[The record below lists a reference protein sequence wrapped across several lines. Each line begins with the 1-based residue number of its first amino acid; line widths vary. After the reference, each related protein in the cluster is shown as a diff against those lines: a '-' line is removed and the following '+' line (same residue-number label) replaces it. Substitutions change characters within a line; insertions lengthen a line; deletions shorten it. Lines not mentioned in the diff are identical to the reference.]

1 MTPDEV
7 KGAVAQAD
15 TKVSV
20 PLSALTGVGDLFAS
34 FFPDGPFTVDP
45 VTVRTE
51 TDSGVSVTGTGASG
65 PFTGMNVTAVFTA
78 QPDGVSVN
86 VTATGDT
93 SWTFATAFPV
103 FGHTIFSTLSFQSP
117 TLTLDSTADAMMF
130 DGTLNISTPLA
141 PLDLLMTGVE
151 HVISG
156 AITMISGPA
165 DLGFPTTPVP
175 NVTLLGPAKASVDL
189 GLFTLSGLSY
199 LIGSQPYFSTYRI
212 DWAVRPV
219 LVIGASIPVTVGGAK
234 QDMQITAEIYDWQ
247 NPLTFTGDFSAL
259 GDLALTEVA
268 AFAMRQQNLPVP
280 FDLSVRSPVR
290 ITDVQVVVNPAK
302 LSVDAISVKVQTQET
317 WTIVPNLLTLDAVDL
332 QFSISQPLSSPT
344 VNGILSGLF
353 GIGRSGTLELSAD
366 FGARAIYGGLREDDG
381 PLSIQEVYSTFTG
394 VTPAPVPNL
403 VVRKFFLALTLPTK
417 TAGATFQAQVEVNGD
432 WELIAG
438 KLALTDIYFAIKRDT
453 AITFQAI
460 AVFSIAGVDLKITA
474 GYDPAPD
481 RKWEFSGE
489 TGPGQQIQIG
499 RLFADLAASTGQIT
513 LPAPIAKLVLLDLG
527 VKVATGNARLYL
539 TATAQFPIDTVLVAI
554 KLSID
559 TAQRRLDAALTV
571 TVPTPRGPFTPT
583 LAVTFAADSTTNI
596 FVAVYTRGQNDPFP
610 TVKDLVAAISPTAA
624 AYVPEG
630 ITVSLRD
637 AFAAVVG
644 SVVLFG
650 LDLTAT
656 IDLSK
661 LPVIGERLGLGT
673 VGFDPLRF
681 VAISGN
687 LPAAQVTALDKLL
700 PAVVTKLP
708 DQQDVTARF
717 LIDGVLKLGRLE
729 RSLRLPVGEGSKTP
743 APTSST
749 DVQTGDNALWY
760 KVQRTF
766 GPITISRIGVAYQRA
781 PGQGAQLAFLL
792 DASLSIAGLTLS
804 ARGLQAGL
812 ALSNPQAG
820 PTFDLAGLGIQF
832 VGGPI
837 SISGAFLKSQVK
849 YRGASYTSYSGLLA
863 IKTPTL
869 MIGALG
875 SYMQLPQGPSLFAY
889 AFLDYPAGIGPIFL
903 RLRGAAA
910 GFGYNRRLIPPPIG
924 ELADF
929 PVVADAISGPPAGV
943 DLPGQ
948 LDRLNTYL
956 VPSVGDIFLMFGL
969 HANSFKMVDVFL
981 LLALAAGP
989 GRFELHAMGLATLV
1003 LPAEDV
1009 AQPGVTPIAE
1019 VQIAVL
1025 GSFCPA
1031 DGYFAVY
1038 AELTRNSF
1046 LLSRDCHL
1054 TGGFAFVSW
1063 FGGSP
1068 HAGDFV
1074 ISVGGYHPHFK
1085 VPAHYPAVP
1094 RLGFRWQVT
1103 PQLQLSGGAYFALT
1117 PSALMAGGFLSAT
1130 WTSGGLRVWF
1140 EASADFLIGWQ
1151 PFHYEISLHVSFGVS
1166 YTFNLFGT
1174 HTIEVQVGADLD
1186 IWGPDFSGRASI
1198 HLFVIS
1204 FSIAFG
1210 ADANPKPQP
1219 LDWARFQ
1226 ATSLPPADRVATIS
1240 LAAGSQAAG
1249 KENDLGVVDPHN
1261 LVLITDSAIPAS
1273 TSARGPAANTTALDA
1288 GKAFGVGPMGVAA
1301 TTASHRIEI
1310 AQGTRRADQLFSFEP
1325 VRKAMPYALW
1335 GGELVPKITA
1345 PQLTGE
1351 LLAGYKLRP
1360 LPPAEPAVTAV
1371 LPDSALRRLTPLF
1384 TEHKAFGFSPPP
1396 RYGRSADND
1405 TARAAVIG
1413 RGLTDPAV
1421 AAVRSGI
1428 VAAALN
1434 GAVIDL
1440 AGFDAFQFL
1449 QTPQVATRA

>member
-7 KGAVAQAD
+7 KTAVAQ
-15 TKVSV
+15 TGTRVRV
-20 PLSALTGVGDLFAS
+20 PLAALAGVGDLFAS
-34 FFPDGPFTVDP
+34 FFPDGQFTVDP
-45 VTVRTE
+45 VADHSE
-51 TDSGVSVTGTGASG
+51 TPDGVTVTGTGASG
-65 PFTGMNVTAVFTA
+65 AFTGMSVTAAFTA
-78 QPDGVSVN
+78 QPDGVNVT

-93 SWTFATAFPV
+93 SWTFATAFPLLDP
-103 FGHTIFSTLSFQSP
+103 TIFGTLRFQSP
-117 TLTLDSTADAMMF
+117 VLTLDSTAEAMTF
-130 DGTLNISTPLA
+130 SGTLIITTPMA
-141 PLDLLMTGVE
+141 PVDLLMTGVE
-151 HVISG
+151 HAITG
-156 AITMISGPA
+156 AITMISSPP

-175 NVTLLGPAKASVDL
+175 NIALVGPVKPSVDL
-189 GLFTLSGLSY
+189 GLFALSGLSY
-199 LIGSQPYFSTYRI
+199 LIGSQPFFSSYRI
-212 DWAVRPV
+212 DWAVRPL
-219 LVIGASIPVTVGGAK
+219 LVIGGSIPITVGGTRR
-234 QDMQITAEIYDWQ
+234 DMPITAEIYDWK
-247 NPLTFTGDFSAL
+247 NSLVFTGDFSAL
-259 GDLALTEVA
+259 GDLALTEIA
-268 AFAMRQQNLPVP
+268 QFAMRQQGLPVP

-290 ITDVQVVVNPAK
+290 LTDVRVAVNPAR
-302 LSVDAISVKVQTQET
+302 LSVDSISVKVETQET

-332 QFSISQPLSSPT
+332 LFSISQPLSSPK

-353 GIGRSGTLELSAD
+353 GIGKSGTLELSAD

-394 VTPAPVPNL
+394 VTPAPVPDL

-417 TAGATFQAQVEVNGD
+417 TAGATFQAYVEVNGD

-453 AITFQAI
+453 ATSFQAI

-499 RLFADLAASTGQIT
+499 RLFQDLAASTGQIT

-527 VKVATGNARLYL
+527 MKVATGNARLYL

-559 TAQRRLDAALTV
+559 TAQRRLDAALTL
-571 TVPTPRGPFTPT
+571 TVPIPRGQFTPT

-596 FVAVYTRGQNDPFP
+596 FVAVYTRGPNDPFP
-610 TVKDLVAAISPTAA
+610 TVKDLVAAISPSAA
-624 AYVPEG
+624 AYVPDG
-630 ITVSLRD
+630 LTVSLRD

-681 VAISGN
+681 VAVSGN
-687 LPAAQVTALDKLL
+687 LPATQVTALDKLL
-700 PAVVTKLP
+700 PVVVTRLP

-729 RSLRLPVGEGSKTP
+729 QPLRLPVGEGSRTP
-743 APTSST
+743 APTSSK
-749 DVQTGDNALWY
+749 DVQTGDNTLWY

-766 GPITISRIGVAYQRA
+766 GPITIGRIGVAYQRA

-820 PTFDLAGLGIQF
+820 PTFDLAGLGIQYAA
-832 VGGPI
+832 GPI
-837 SISGAFLKSQVK
+837 SINGAFLKSQVK
-849 YRGASYTSYSGLLA
+849 YRGASYTSYTGLA
-863 IKTPTL
+863 VIKTPTL
-869 MIGALG
+869 MLGALG
-875 SYMQLPQGPSLFAY
+875 SYMQLPQGPSLFVY

-910 GFGYNRRLIPPPIG
+910 GFGYNRRLIAPPVS

-929 PVVADAISGPPAGV
+929 PVVADAISGPPAGA

-956 VPSVGDIFLMFGL
+956 VPSAGDIFLMIGI

-981 LLALAAGP
+981 LLALAFGP
-989 GRFELHAMGLATLV
+989 GRFELHVLGLATLV

-1019 VQIAVL
+1019 VQIAL
-1025 GSFCPA
+1025 RASFVPA
-1031 DGYFAVY
+1031 DGFFALE
-1038 AELTRNSF
+1038 AQLTPNSF

-1063 FGGSP
+1063 FGGSR

-1074 ISVGGYHPHFK
+1074 ISVGGYHPHFT

-1103 PQLQLSGGAYFALT
+1103 PQLQISGGAYFALT

-1130 WTSGGLRVWF
+1130 WQSGGLRVWF

-1166 YTFNLFGT
+1166 YTFSLFGT
-1174 HTIEVQVGADLD
+1174 HTISVQVGADLD

-1204 FSIAFG
+1204 FSISFG
-1210 ADANPKPQP
+1210 AAANPKPTP
-1219 LDWARFQ
+1219 IDWPRFQ
-1226 ATSLPPADRVATIS
+1226 ATLLPPADRVATIS
-1240 LAAGSQAAG
+1240 LAAGCQVAG

-1273 TSARGPAANTTALDA
+1273 TSARGPKEAATALTS
-1288 GKAFGVGPMGVAA
+1288 GKSFGVGPMDVAT

-1310 AQGTRRADQLFSFEP
+1310 AQGTRRVDHLFRYEA
-1325 VRKAMPYALW
+1325 VQKAMPYALW
-1335 GGELVPKITA
+1335 GGVLVPSITA

-1351 LLAGYKLRP
+1351 LLAGYMLRP
-1360 LPPAEPAVTAV
+1360 LPPTEPPNPAM
-1371 LPDSALRRLTPLF
+1371 LPDSALRSLTPLF
-1384 TEHKAFGFSPPP
+1384 TEHNAFGFTPPP
-1396 RYGRSADND
+1396 RYGRSADGD
-1405 TARAAVIG
+1405 TARAAAIG
-1413 RGLTDPAV
+1413 RGLADPT
-1421 AAVRSGI
+1421 
-1428 VAAALN
+1428 VAAARSAIVDAALK
-1434 GAVIDL
+1434 GAVTDL
-1440 AGFDAFQFL
+1440 AGFDTSQFL
-1449 QTPQVATRA
+1449 QTPQVAIHA

>member
-1 MTPDEV
+1 MTPDEIA
-7 KGAVAQAD
+7 GAVAQAGNRVD
-15 TKVSV
+15 V
-20 PLSALTGVGDLFAS
+20 PLSALIAVGDLFTS
-34 FFPDGPFTVDP
+34 FFPAGQFSVDQVTDWTQTP
-45 VTVRTE
+45 EGVTV
-51 TDSGVSVTGTGASG
+51 SGTGASG
-65 PFTGMNVTAVFTA
+65 PFTGMNVQAVFTSR
-78 QPDGVSVN
+78 PDGVSVT
-86 VTATGDT
+86 VTATADATWGF
-93 SWTFATAFPV
+93 STAFAPLAR
-103 FGHTIFSTLSFQSP
+103 TIFDTLRFDVP
-117 TLTLDSTADAMMF
+117 TLTLDSTAGAMMF
-130 DGTLNISTPLA
+130 SGTLHIPTLMA
-141 PLDLLMTGVE
+141 PVDLLMQVPEHAVTGQV
-151 HVISG
+151 
-156 AITMISGPA
+156 TMISGPPS
-165 DLGFPTTPVP
+165 LGFPTTSVP
-175 NVTLLGPAKASVDL
+175 DILLFGPEKPRLDL
-189 GLFTLSGLSY
+189 GLFALTGLTY
-199 LIGSQPYFSTYRI
+199 LIQSAPYFSYYQF
-212 DWAVRPV
+212 DWMVRP
-219 LVIGASIPVTVGGAK
+219 SITVGGAIP
-234 QDMQITAEIYDWQ
+234 ITVGGVQRQMPVEARISGSGDR
-247 NPLTFTGDFSAL
+247 LLFIGDFSAL
-259 GDLALTEVA
+259 GDLAFAEII
-268 AFAMRQQNLPVP
+268 AFTRQQGLPVP
-280 FDLSVRSPVR
+280 FDVPVRSPVNL
-290 ITDVQVVVNPAK
+290 TLVQVMVSPAK
-302 LSVDAISVKVQTQET
+302 PSVDYISVKLETQET
-317 WTIVPNLLTLDAVDL
+317 WTVVPNLMTVDAVDL
-332 QFSISQPLSSPT
+332 QFWIYQPLSSPR
-344 VNGILSGLF
+344 VNAILTGLF
-353 GIGRSGTLELSAD
+353 GIGKNGTLEVTGD
-366 FGARAIYGGLREDDG
+366 FGARSVYGMLRGDDG
-381 PLSIQEVYSTFTG
+381 PLSIREVYSTFTG
-394 VTPAPVPNL
+394 VSPAPVPDLN
-403 VVRKFFLALTLPTK
+403 VVKFDFGLTLPGTSSGV
-417 TAGATFQAQVEVNGD
+417 TYHAFVEVAGS

-438 KLALTDIYFAIKRDT
+438 KLALTDVMFAISHDPETR
-453 AITFQAI
+453 FQALAI
-460 AVFSIAGVDLKITA
+460 FNIAGVNLKITA

-499 RLFADLAASTGQIT
+499 RLFQDLANSTGQIT
-513 LPAPIAKLVLLDLG
+513 LPAPIARLVLLDLG
-527 VKVATGNARLYL
+527 MKVATGNARLYL

-554 KLSID
+554 KLAID
-559 TAQRRLDAALTV
+559 TAQRRLDAALTL
-571 TVPTPRGPFTPT
+571 TIPTPRGPFTPT

-596 FVAVYTRGQNDPFP
+596 FVAVYTRGPNDPFP

-630 ITVSLRD
+630 LTVSLRD
-637 AFAAVVG
+637 AFAAVAG

-687 LPAAQVTALDKLL
+687 LPVAQVTALDKLL

-708 DQQDVTARF
+708 DQEDVTARF
-717 LIDGVLKLGRLE
+717 LIDGVLKLGKLE
-729 RSLRLPVGEGSKTP
+729 RPLRLPVGEGSRAP
-743 APTSST
+743 APTSSK
-749 DVQTGDNALWY
+749 DVQTGDNTLWY

-766 GPITISRIGVAYQRA
+766 GPITIGRIGVAYQRA

-820 PTFDLAGLGIQF
+820 PTFDLAGLGIQYAA
-832 VGGPI
+832 GPI
-837 SISGAFLKSQVK
+837 SINGAFLKSQVK
-849 YRGASYTSYSGLLA
+849 YRGASYTSYSGLA
-863 IKTPTL
+863 VIKTPTL
-869 MIGALG
+869 MLGALG

-910 GFGYNRRLIPPPIG
+910 GFGYNRRLIPPPIA

-956 VPSVGDIFLMFGL
+956 VPSAGDIFLMFGL

-981 LLALAAGP
+981 LLALAFGP
-989 GRFELHAMGLATLV
+989 GRFELHVMGLATLV

-1025 GSFCPA
+1025 GSFVPA
-1031 DGYFAVY
+1031 DGLFSLY
-1038 AELTRNSF
+1038 AQLTPNSF

-1074 ISVGGYHPHFK
+1074 ISVGGYHPHFA

-1103 PQLQLSGGAYFALT
+1103 PQLQISGGAYFALT

-1174 HTIEVQVGADLD
+1174 HTISVQVGADLD

-1204 FSIAFG
+1204 FSISFG
-1210 ADANPKPQP
+1210 ADANPKPKP
-1219 LDWARFQ
+1219 IDWARFQ
-1226 ATSLPPADRVATIS
+1226 STLLPPADRVTTIS
-1240 LAAGSQAAG
+1240 LVAGSQAAG
-1249 KENDLGVVDPHN
+1249 KGNDLGVVDPHN
-1261 LVLITDSAIPAS
+1261 LVLVTDSFIPAS
-1273 TSARGPAANTTALDA
+1273 AGARGPGPAATALTS
-1288 GKAFGVGPMGVAA
+1288 GKSFGVGPMGVAS

-1310 AQGTRRADQLFSFEP
+1310 AQGTRRVDHLFRYEA
-1325 VRKAMPYALW
+1325 VQKAMPYALW
-1335 GGELVPKITA
+1335 GGVLVPSLTA
-1345 PQLTGE
+1345 PQLTGD
-1351 LLAGYKLRP
+1351 LLAGYRLRP
-1360 LPPAEPAVTAV
+1360 LPPAEPASSAV
-1371 LPDSALRRLTPLF
+1371 LADSALRTLTSLF
-1384 TEHKAFGFSPPP
+1384 TEHKAFEFVPPP
-1396 RYGRSADND
+1396 RYSRSPDGD
-1405 TARAAVIG
+1405 TARAALVG
-1413 RGLTDPAV
+1413 RSLTDPAV

-1428 VAAALN
+1428 VDAALN
-1434 GAVIDL
+1434 GAVVDL
-1440 AGFDAFQFL
+1440 AGFDTSVFL
-1449 QTPQVATRA
+1449 QTPQVAARA